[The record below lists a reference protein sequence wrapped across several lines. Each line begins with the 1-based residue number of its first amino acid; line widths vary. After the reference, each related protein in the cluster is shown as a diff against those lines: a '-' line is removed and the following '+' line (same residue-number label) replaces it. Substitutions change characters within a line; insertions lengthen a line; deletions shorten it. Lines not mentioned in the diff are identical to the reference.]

1 MDKRHWVV
9 YLIRCSDESLYC
21 GITNSLKK
29 RLAMHNSGRGAKY
42 TRSRRPVELIG
53 ASPEMTKSDA
63 LKLEYRVKQLPA
75 TKKIFE
81 LTKGEETIMAMN
93 LKKDLQTVNSGLKAL
108 AKKIEK
114 MIVAVDKLEKPKA
127 APAKPAKKV
136 AVKKPASEKSAGKV
150 TAADTVLGIIKRSKK
165 GINTAALMEN
175 TGYNQKKV
183 ANIVFKLRKLGII
196 KSESKG
202 VYVKA

>member
-21 GITNSLKK
+21 GITNNLKK
-29 RLAMHNSGRGAKY
+29 RLAAHNSGRGAKY
-42 TRSRRPVELIG
+42 TRSRRPIELVG

-63 LKLEYRVKQLPA
+63 LKLEYQVKQVPA

-81 LTKGEETIMAMN
+81 LKKGEDKMKMN
-93 LKKDLQTVNSGLKAL
+93 LKKDLQAVSKELNTLS
-108 AKKIEK
+108 KKIEK
-114 MIVAVDKLEKPKA
+114 MIDAVDKLEKPKA
-127 APAKPAKKV
+127 APVKPAKKV
-136 AVKKPASEKSAGKV
+136 AVKKPASKKSAGEV
-150 TAADTVLGIIKRSKK
+150 TAADTVLGVIKRSKK
-165 GINTAALMEN
+165 GIETAALMEK

-183 ANIVFKLRKLGII
+183 ANIVFKLRKQRKI
-196 KSESKG
+196 KNEGKG